1 MMVRRMGAK
10 RRSSAKATFLWLPW
24 VAAALLGGSPA
35 AALQPLEVFIAGAR
49 ERNPDAQQAR
59 ANLAEQNALADS
71 SLGTHLPGVSVKGTY
86 YRNQYEVQ
94 LSLPAPAEQT
104 ILIQPHDQWIGN
116 ATLNVPLVDLAGF
129 RRTKAARTNAESS
142 ERTLAATGLAVEG
155 QTVQDYYQLLANL
168 ALVATAQNYLEVSRE
183 NLRLTEAKLRAGA
196 ATRLDVDRAQADVE
210 TQVQQLAAAML
221 QVALAARDLQSTTS
235 IAPDLS
241 STVEIIDD
249 LHSEPDLST
258 FEADLPNVPSVL
270 AAVTATRAAQQQAD
284 AAKLALLP
292 AIAGSVTEFATNA
305 PGFEPSRWYYQAAI
319 NATWAFDLTYVAN
332 IRGSDAAAA
341 AAEARELKARLNAGD
356 AIHRYW
362 NTVLANIAQSRSAR
376 AGRDASVHAAEQAR
390 VQYQAGTA
398 TQLDLLQA
406 QRDAFRAEVTR
417 IQNDAN
423 LLNARAQLRLAAG
436 RSLVR

>member
-1 MMVRRMGAK
+1 MTTKLRLAANARRPM
-10 RRSSAKATFLWLPW
+10 LPW
-24 VAAALLGGSPA
+24 IAVPVLAATPA
-35 AALQPLEVFIAGAR
+35 MALQPLDEFIAAAR

-59 ANLAEQNALADS
+59 ANLDEQNAAADF
-71 SLGTHLPGVSVKGTY
+71 SLGKKLPGVSARGTY
-86 YRNQYEVQ
+86 TRNQYEVQ
-94 LSLPAPAEQT
+94 LTLPIPPEQT
-104 ILIQPHDQWIGN
+104 ILITPRDQWTGN
-116 ATLNVPLVDLAGF
+116 ATLTVPLVDLANF
-129 RRTKAARTNAESS
+129 WRISAARTNAKSY
-142 ERTLAATGLAVEG
+142 ERAVAATGLAVEG

-168 ALVATAQNYLEVSRE
+168 ALVPTAVNYLEVSRE

-196 ATRLDVDRAQADVE
+196 ATRLDVDRALADVE
-210 TQVQQLAAAML
+210 QQVQQLASAKL

-241 STVEIIDD
+241 TAVEFTDD
-249 LHSEPDLST
+249 LHAEPDLST
-258 FEADLPNVPSVL
+258 FEDDLPNVPSV
-270 AAVTATRAAQQQAD
+270 AAATTATRSAEQQAD
-284 AAKLALLP
+284 AQKLALLP
-292 AIAGSVTEFATNA
+292 SIAGNFTEFATNA
-305 PGFEPSRWYYQAAI
+305 PGFEPSHWYYQATI
-319 NATWAFDLTYVAN
+319 NAIWAFDLTNVAN

-341 AAEARELKARLNAGD
+341 AARARELKARLNAGD

-406 QRDAFRAEVTR
+406 QRDAFRAEVTLL
-417 IQNDAN
+417 QTDAN

-436 RSLVR
+436 RSLIR